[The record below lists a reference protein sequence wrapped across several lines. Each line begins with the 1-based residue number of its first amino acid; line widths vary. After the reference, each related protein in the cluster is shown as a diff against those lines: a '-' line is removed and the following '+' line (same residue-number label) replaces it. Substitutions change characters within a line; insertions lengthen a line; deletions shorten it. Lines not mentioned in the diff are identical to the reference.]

1 MVILNRNIN
10 TDDNRELVEDV
21 AAQEIADKGLA
32 FTETFWQVHRA
43 YVRSRQGE
51 ESRLTDREIFNIVDN
66 LVYEEDIRTIG
77 SRILNLHRIREP
89 DYTSPPDTS
98 PPT

>member
-10 TDDNRELVEDV
+10 TEDNRELVEDV
-21 AAQEIADKGLA
+21 TAQEIADKGLA
-32 FTETFWQVHRA
+32 FTETFWQVHQA

-66 LVYEEDIRTIG
+66 LLYEEEIRTIG
-77 SRILNLHRIREP
+77 ARVLNLHEFRTP
-89 DYTSPPDTS
+89 Y
-98 PPT
+98 

>member
-10 TDDNRELVEDV
+10 IEDNRELVEDV
-21 AAQEIADKGLA
+21 TAQEIANKGLE

-66 LVYEEDIRTIG
+66 LLYEEDIRSMG
-77 SRILNLHRIREP
+77 ARVLSSHVCRKP
-89 DYTSPPDTS
+89 G
-98 PPT
+98 